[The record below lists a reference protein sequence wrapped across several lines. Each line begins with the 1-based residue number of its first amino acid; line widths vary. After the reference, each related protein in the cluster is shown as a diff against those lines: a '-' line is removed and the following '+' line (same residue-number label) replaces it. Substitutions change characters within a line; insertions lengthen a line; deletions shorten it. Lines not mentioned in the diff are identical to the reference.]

1 MHIHCYRTTRDFLG
15 SPHDPVGAHREH
27 ESWRQPSLAASEPG
41 FPAGRQ
47 DAALTGR
54 REARLHKPPRSKSRV
69 RGLPILLIAL
79 TSFQAM
85 PAEDRLP
92 ALNPATASLT
102 NPPLRQ
108 VGPGVFE
115 LGKVRLDK
123 ARRTVSFP
131 AVLNMN
137 AGLIEYLVV
146 TESGKTHESLVRTDV
161 APYQIH
167 LAMLLLGAQGAGTNA
182 FPENHT
188 NPLPGDPVRI
198 ELVWKVKGKE
208 QRLAAEATLRKRATH
223 AEVSPG
229 VWIYTGSRVIEGTF
243 LAQEIGSIVSLIE
256 DPDALINNPRPGRE
270 NDELWEI
277 KPRGLPALD
286 SSLQVILKLESR
298 PSSP

>member
-1 MHIHCYRTTRDFLG
+1 MYIRRHRTTRASRGCPFFLG
-15 SPHDPVGAHREH
+15 ELL
-27 ESWRQPSLAASEPG
+27 RQ
-41 FPAGRQ
+41 
-47 DAALTGR
+47 
-54 REARLHKPPRSKSRV
+54 RV
-69 RGLPILLIAL
+69 RLVAVLLIAL
-79 TSFQAM
+79 SLVEAR
-85 PAEDRLP
+85 PAEDRGQAIEVP
-92 ALNPATASLT
+92 TSAAT

-123 ARRTVSFP
+123 TRRTVSFP
-131 AVLNMN
+131 GVLNMN

-146 TESGKTHESLVRTDV
+146 TESGKTHESLVRTEV

-167 LAMLLLGAQGAGTNA
+167 LAMLLLGAHGAGTNA
-182 FPENHT
+182 FPESPT
-188 NPLPGDPVRI
+188 SPLPGDPVRI
-198 ELVWKVKGKE
+198 ELVWKIKGKE
-208 QRLAAEATLRKRATH
+208 RRLAAEATLRNRETH

-229 VWIYTGSRVIEGTF
+229 PWIYTGSRVIEGTF

-286 SSLQVILKLESR
+286 SPLEVILKLEPTPPSR
-298 PSSP
+298 